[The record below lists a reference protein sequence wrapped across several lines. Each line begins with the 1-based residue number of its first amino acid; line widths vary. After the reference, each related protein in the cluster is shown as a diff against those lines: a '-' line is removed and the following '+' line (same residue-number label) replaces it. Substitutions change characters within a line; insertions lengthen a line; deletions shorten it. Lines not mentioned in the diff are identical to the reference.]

1 MKMKHISHHS
11 QCILWTIECNRVM
24 WYAECKRLPRIW
36 NLRSRCSA
44 GAWSCEN
51 VQPGAGRKGRID
63 PRYLANIEL
72 CGTIPSVPVVI
83 QLIRIC
89 KLPAERC
96 FNPESWISAG
106 ISSTPSAW
114 CRIPSPERI
123 GWSIRILPIAS
134 DSINGSLSGCG
145 FPKLIVRLPCGS
157 PSIGSTFFPAC
168 ARPIP
173 KFALVVVLP
182 TPPFRLAMA
191 MKWRPFLMPES
202 LKQKKHPAICYWVPV
217 LESYLIVQIWS
228 DYAKLSSEKSG
239 VWECQYSGKIG
250 RSSYLHLAY
259 FSS

>member
-1 MKMKHISHHS
+1 MKRKHISHHS

-24 WYAECKRLPRIW
+24 WYAECIRCPGFETFGADVQQAREAVKM
-36 NLRSRCSA
+36 SRRDPA
-44 GAWSCEN
+44 EKVG
-51 VQPGAGRKGRID
+51 ID
-63 PRYLANIEL
+63 PRHLANIEL
-72 CGTIPSVPVVI
+72 CGTIPSVPVVM

-96 FNPESWISAG
+96 FNPESRISAG

-114 CRIPSPERI
+114 CRIPSPGRI

-157 PSIGSTFFPAC
+157 PSIGSTFFPTC

-173 KFALVVVLP
+173 KFAQVVVLP